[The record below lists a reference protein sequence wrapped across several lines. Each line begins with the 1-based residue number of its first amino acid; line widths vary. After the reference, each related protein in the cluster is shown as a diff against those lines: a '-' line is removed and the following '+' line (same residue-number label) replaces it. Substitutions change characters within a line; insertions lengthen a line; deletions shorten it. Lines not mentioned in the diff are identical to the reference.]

1 MYELLIQAYVEYF
14 RTHPSEREEIHFLE
28 VGPTAGPRTLVPE
41 GVGGRWLAWL
51 QTDSSWTSTS
61 VTRQLQE
68 QMQRLQHAP
77 MDEQR
82 RFETALRH
90 AIAQLDFGE
99 HQ

>member
-61 VTRQLQE
+61 VTRQL
-68 QMQRLQHAP
+68 
-77 MDEQR
+77 EQR